1 MRGQNGGEN
10 MEIDFKRITK
20 LVVQIQTG
28 DDSAFEELYHLTSK
42 RAFFLAKEFVK
53 NDDDAEDILQDSYI
67 KALSKINELENPE
80 TFVSWFNRIVAN
92 KSKDY
97 IKKKKPSLFECDEDE
112 AYEVIADENTN
123 FSPEENV
130 DKEDLRITVMQA
142 LDELSEDKKA
152 CIIMMYYE
160 ENSIGEIAKCLEIPE
175 GTVKTRL
182 YHGRNELKRCFER
195 AGVTSLYSAA
205 PIGIIIWAL
214 RSSAQTAQASFAAS
228 PAYTSVLAGV
238 KAAAVSTA
246 AAATAAGTATAGTAA
261 AAATVS
267 TATATGGVV
276 ATGVT
281 AKVIAIA
288 VAGVVAIGGGATAAK
303 VVHDKRAEETTAAVS
318 EQSTELSSEN
328 LAVIATEGS
337 TETTIEFENSV
348 ISFSDEN
355 STTHI
360 TVTLNRADNTT
371 KSDVLQSTGP
381 PDTVKTT
388 IHNKTT
394 AQTTTVK
401 STTKPV
407 TTEKQTTVAPTTTK
421 KQTSSGGLNSSGTTT
436 ARVTTTKSTTT
447 AQTTVKPTTTK
458 PTTTQAPTTT
468 ETTTVGTATV
478 VITLPGG
485 EKINK
490 TVTTGTKLS
499 TEYIAQLCGITS
511 SIIITGE
518 GLDQSA
524 VSGTIYTFSVRYS
537 GSSLLPDDFPTAIN
551 TLPNIITPS

>member
-152 CIIMMYYE
+152 CIVMMYYE

-246 AAATAAGTATAGTAA
+246 AAATAAGTATAGTAVA
-261 AAATVS
+261 AAAAS
-267 TATATGGVV
+267 TAV
-276 ATGVT
+276 ATGAT

-328 LAVIATEGS
+328 LAVIVTEES

-360 TVTLNRADNTT
+360 TVTLNRADNAT

-401 STTKPV
+401 STAKPA
-407 TTEKQTTVAPTTTK
+407 TTEKQTTVAPSTTK
-421 KQTSSGGLNSSGTTT
+421 KQTANGELNGSGTTT
-436 ARVTTTKSTTT
+436 ATVITTKPTST
-447 AQTTVKPTTTK
+447 AQTTAKPTTTAK
-458 PTTTQAPTTT
+458 STTTQAPTTT
-468 ETTTVGTATV
+468 QPATVGTATV
-478 VITLPGG
+478 VISVYNGDWQLL
-485 EKINK
+485 K
-490 TVTTGTKLS
+490 TITNIDVAAGS
-499 TEYIAQLCGITS
+499 YI
-511 SIIITGE
+511 
-518 GLDQSA
+518 
-524 VSGTIYTFSVRYS
+524 
-537 GSSLLPDDFPTAIN
+537 TAN
-551 TLPNIITPS
+551 TLKTEVLKHTSEYGEHFTGLVTIEEGEIISSAPGVEQGKTYYYKVMVS

>member
-1 MRGQNGGEN
+1 
-10 MEIDFKRITK
+10 MEIDFKRTAE
-20 LVVQIQTG
+20 LVVQIQNG
-28 DDSAFEELYHLTSK
+28 DDSAFDELYRLTSK

-67 KALSKINELENPE
+67 KALAKINELENPE

-112 AYEVIADENTN
+112 AYEVIADENKT

-130 DKEDLRITVMQA
+130 DKEDLRKTVMQA

-152 CIIMMYYE
+152 CIVMMYYE
-160 ENSIGEIAKCLEIPE
+160 ENSIGEIARCLEIPE

-182 YHGRNELKRCFER
+182 YHGRNELRRCFER

-288 VAGVVAIGGGATAAK
+288 VAGAVVVGCGTVGAK
-303 VVHDKRAEETTAAVS
+303 VIHDKRAAETTTTVNEESAEISNENIAVIVTEENTENTLKFDS
-318 EQSTELSSEN
+318 STITVSTENGTMSITAMSGVEPSTSGKP
-328 LAVIATEGS
+328 AGGSAASQPGTPQQTTKTES
-337 TETTIEFENSV
+337 TANT
-348 ISFSDEN
+348 
-355 STTHI
+355 
-360 TVTLNRADNTT
+360 NTT
-371 KSDVLQSTGP
+371 ATH
-381 PDTVKTT
+381 T
-388 IHNKTT
+388 TT
-394 AQTTTVK
+394 AQ
-401 STTKPV
+401 
-407 TTEKQTTVAPTTTK
+407 PTTTRP
-421 KQTSSGGLNSSGTTT
+421 T
-436 ARVTTTKSTTT
+436 AVRVTTTKPT
-447 AQTTVKPTTTK
+447 ATVKPTTA
-458 PTTTQAPTTT
+458 QAPTTT
-468 ETTTVGTATV
+468 QTTTVGTATV
-478 VITLPGG
+478 VI
-485 EKINK
+485 EVCDSNW
-490 TVTTGTKLS
+490 
-499 TEYIAQLCGITS
+499 
-511 SIIITGE
+511 
-518 GLDQSA
+518 
-524 VSGTIYTFSVRYS
+524 
-537 GSSLLPDDFPTAIN
+537 N
-551 TLPNIITPS
+551 TLKTINMAVDAGSYITANTIKAEVLKCVSEYGESYTGVMTIDEGEIISSAPGVQAGKTYSYVVVVS

>member
-1 MRGQNGGEN
+1 

-246 AAATAAGTATAGTAA
+246 AAATAAGTTTAGTAVA
-261 AAATVS
+261 AAAAS
-267 TATATGGVV
+267 TTV
-276 ATGVT
+276 ATGAT

-288 VAGVVAIGGGATAAK
+288 VACVVVIGGGATAAK

-328 LAVIATEGS
+328 IVLITTEES
-337 TETTIEFENSV
+337 SETTVEFENSIIAV
-348 ISFSDEN
+348 SNESGTM
-355 STTHI
+355 SI
-360 TVTLNRADNTT
+360 TVTTGVEPSTNGKPAGGSAASQPGTPQQTTKTESTTNTNTT
-371 KSDVLQSTGP
+371 ATH
-381 PDTVKTT
+381 T
-388 IHNKTT
+388 TT
-394 AQTTTVK
+394 AK
-401 STTKPV
+401 
-407 TTEKQTTVAPTTTK
+407 PTTTRP
-421 KQTSSGGLNSSGTTT
+421 TTV
-436 ARVTTTKSTTT
+436 RVTTTKPT
-447 AQTTVKPTTTK
+447 ATVKPTTA
-458 PTTTQAPTTT
+458 QAPTTT
-468 ETTTVGTATV
+468 QPTTVGTATM
-478 VITLPGG
+478 VI
-485 EKINK
+485 EVCDSNW
-490 TVTTGTKLS
+490 
-499 TEYIAQLCGITS
+499 
-511 SIIITGE
+511 
-518 GLDQSA
+518 
-524 VSGTIYTFSVRYS
+524 
-537 GSSLLPDDFPTAIN
+537 N
-551 TLPNIITPS
+551 TLKTINMAVDAGSYITANTIKTEVLKYVSEYGESYTGMMTIDEGEIISSAPGAQAGKTYSYVVVVS

>member
-1 MRGQNGGEN
+1 M
-10 MEIDFKRITK
+10 
-20 LVVQIQTG
+20 
-28 DDSAFEELYHLTSK
+28 
-42 RAFFLAKEFVK
+42 
-53 NDDDAEDILQDSYI
+53 
-67 KALSKINELENPE
+67 
-80 TFVSWFNRIVAN
+80 SWFNRIVAN

-112 AYEVIADENTN
+112 AYEVIADENMT

-152 CIIMMYYE
+152 CIVMMYYE

-246 AAATAAGTATAGTAA
+246 AAATAASTTTAGTAVA
-261 AAATVS
+261 AAAAS
-267 TATATGGVV
+267 TTV
-276 ATGVT
+276 ATGAT

-328 LAVIATEGS
+328 LAVIATEES

-371 KSDVLQSTGP
+371 KSDILQSTGP

-401 STTKPV
+401 STAKPA
-407 TTEKQTTVAPTTTK
+407 TTEKQTTVAPSTTK
-421 KQTSSGGLNSSGTTT
+421 KQTANGELNGSGTTT
-436 ARVTTTKSTTT
+436 ARVITTKPTTT
-447 AQTTVKPTTTK
+447 AQTTAKPTTTAK
-458 PTTTQAPTTT
+458 STTAQAPTTAQV
-468 ETTTVGTATV
+468 TTVGTATV
-478 VITLPGG
+478 NIRIINTDNSVAEALTFSVEAGTVLTESYIWTLAESKGYSIYG
-485 EKINK
+485 VFGDDLGK
-490 TVTTGTKLS
+490 T
-499 TEYIAQLCGITS
+499 
-511 SIIITGE
+511 
-518 GLDQSA
+518 A
-524 VSGTIYTFSVRYS
+524 VSGSGYTFE
-537 GSSLLPDDFPTAIN
+537 AEI
-551 TLPNIITPS
+551 

>member
-1 MRGQNGGEN
+1 
-10 MEIDFKRITK
+10 MEIDFKRTAE
-20 LVVQIQTG
+20 LVVQIQNG

-67 KALSKINELENPE
+67 KALAKINELENPE

-112 AYEVIADENTN
+112 AYEVIADENMT

-130 DKEDLRITVMQA
+130 DKEDLRKTVMQA

-152 CIIMMYYE
+152 CIVMMYYE

-246 AAATAAGTATAGTAA
+246 AAATAASTATAGTAVATA
-261 AAATVS
+261 AAS
-267 TATATGGVV
+267 TAATTVAGTTV

-281 AKVIAIA
+281 AKVVAIVAAGA
-288 VAGVVAIGGGATAAK
+288 VIIGGGATAAK
-303 VVHDKRAEETTAAVS
+303 VAHDKRAEETTTAVT

-328 LAVIATEGS
+328 IEVIATEGS
-337 TETTIEFENSV
+337 TEATIEYKNSIITVSNENG
-348 ISFSDEN
+348 
-355 STTHI
+355 TTHI
-360 TVTLNRADNTT
+360 TVTLNKTDNTT

-388 IHNKTT
+388 IQNKTT
-394 AQTTTVK
+394 AQATTVK
-401 STTKPV
+401 RTTKPA
-407 TTEKQTTVAPTTTK
+407 TTEKQTTVAPSATK
-421 KQTSSGGLNSSGTTT
+421 KQSASGGLSGSVTTT
-436 ARVTTTKSTTT
+436 VRVTTTKPTTT
-447 AQTTVKPTTTK
+447 AQTTAKPTTTAK
-458 PTTTQAPTTT
+458 QTTTQAPTTT
-468 ETTTVGTATV
+468 QPATVGTATV
-478 VITLPGG
+478 VISVYNGDWQLL
-485 EKINK
+485 K
-490 TVTTGTKLS
+490 TITNIEVAAGS
-499 TEYIAQLCGITS
+499 YI
-511 SIIITGE
+511 
-518 GLDQSA
+518 
-524 VSGTIYTFSVRYS
+524 
-537 GSSLLPDDFPTAIN
+537 TAN
-551 TLPNIITPS
+551 TLKTEVLKHTSEYGEHFTGLVTIEEGEIISSAPGVEQGKTYYYKVMVS